1 MTSAIGELIQIA
13 TNKASY
19 KDFDNKHKSKAKFGW
34 YRYDT
39 RFGIP
44 VYDEQG
50 ELKKYNIFFARM
62 LVRCDENNKL
72 YLYDFVRTKKETSSP
87 HEQ

>member
-1 MTSAIGELIQIA
+1 MQ
-13 TNKASY
+13 
-19 KDFDNKHKSKAKFGW
+19 GW

-44 VYDEQG
+44 VYDEEG
-50 ELKKYNIFFARM
+50 ELLRYNIFKTRM
-62 LVRCDENNKL
+62 LVRCDKDGKN

-87 HEQ
+87 PRQ